1 MKDTYEIL
9 KKIEECKGTK
19 EKVEFLSLYKNDETL
34 KKVLTYCYEPTFNY
48 GISKKSFGQILRG
61 GKPTENVDLD
71 LFELLDILAEN
82 NINKKLKQLVI
93 NYVASNDIYCE
104 KILSRILNGNMEIG
118 ISIINIEKVFP
129 GFITKYNVQLA
140 EKFEE
145 RYVKDKI
152 MFITEKL
159 DGVRCIYNNG
169 VFKSRSG
176 RIIKGLDHIREDI
189 ERLSLVNEDTV
200 LDGELIFNNEDGS
213 SREHNFRKTSMLVN
227 SNAKAKV
234 DIHYR
239 VFDSLTAEEFKKGE
253 SENTYSQ
260 RREFLNSL
268 NDEINS
274 NKSKYIKVVP
284 LVEITYDTKTLYDL
298 FSKYQ
303 KLGAEGLMVNLDEK
317 YKCKRHSGILKV
329 KATISADLMITGV
342 KEGENENEGKL
353 GSIIVNYKGN
363 SVSVGTGF
371 TKQQRIEFWENPN
384 SIIGKIAEIHFFEE
398 SNNKKGT
405 CSMRIPIFER
415 IREDKDTESY
425 S

>member
-1 MKDTYEIL
+1 M
-9 KKIEECKGTK
+9 
-19 EKVEFLSLYKNDETL
+19 
-34 KKVLTYCYEPTFNY
+34 
-48 GISKKSFGQILRG
+48 
-61 GKPTENVDLD
+61 
-71 LFELLDILAEN
+71 
-82 NINKKLKQLVI
+82 
-93 NYVASNDIYCE
+93 
-104 KILSRILNGNMEIG
+104 
-118 ISIINIEKVFP
+118 
-129 GFITKYNVQLA
+129 
-140 EKFEE
+140 
-145 RYVKDKI
+145 
-152 MFITEKL
+152 
-159 DGVRCIYNNG
+159 
-169 VFKSRSG
+169 
-176 RIIKGLDHIREDI
+176 
-189 ERLSLVNEDTV
+189 
-200 LDGELIFNNEDGS
+200 
-213 SREHNFRKTSMLVN
+213 
-227 SNAKAKV
+227 
-234 DIHYR
+234 
-239 VFDSLTAEEFKKGE
+239 
-253 SENTYSQ
+253 
-260 RREFLNSL
+260 